1 MPWVVCRF
9 SGTEP
14 LLRVFC
20 EMDDAGRAGEMAGR
34 MEAFLGLEGRNIE

>member
-1 MPWVVCRF
+1 MVSRF

-20 EMDDAGRAGEMAGR
+20 EIDSAGRAAEIAR
-34 MEAFLGLEGRNIE
+34 CMEAFLGLEGRNIE